1 MQQHF
6 ENQQGALLTWESWGD
21 RTSPSMGFQDGSVVK
36 NTSANAGGERNMSS
50 IPESGMFPG
59 GGYVHPLQ
67 YFCLGNSVHRRV

>member
-36 NTSANAGGERNMSS
+36 NTSARARFGSTYTKIGTIQRRLAW
-50 IPESGMFPG
+50 
-59 GGYVHPLQ
+59 PLRKDDTQ
-67 YFCLGNSVHRRV
+67 IREAFHI